1 MVVKLKNYDVIIIG
15 GGILGCFAARNLA
28 KYKLRTAV
36 LEASNDVCTG
46 ISRGNTAIIYPGYD
60 TKPGTLKTELC
71 VKGCL
76 EFESLCKELDV
87 RYEKRGSLM
96 VAFGERSE
104 GILRKKLAQ
113 GIENGVLNLSLLS
126 KEEVLALCPDITDS
140 VTMGLYCSHTGTVL
154 PWELGIAA
162 FENAQKN
169 GVEFLFNE
177 KVAAIRKDGAC
188 YIIETEQ
195 NTYSARGVI
204 NCAGLHAD
212 EVREMLF
219 EPQVRIVPTKGDY
232 FVFDTGVAPK
242 GGHIIFCEPETKG
255 KGLTL
260 VPTVTGNLL
269 AGPAEIPSD
278 GKHDIG
284 TTKEGL
290 DFLTDNLRKTFP
302 QLDTSRIIRSFSTL
316 RPNPYYVTKNADGD
330 FEFSERSISNFT
342 ITRDEGGF
350 LSFIGIKTPGLTC
363 CDGLGN
369 LAATEIAEFLN
380 AEENGDYSP
389 SRRSS
394 PRLHD
399 MPFEKRC
406 EFVENNPAYGK
417 IVCRCRGISEGE
429 IVDAVRAG
437 AKTLDA
443 VKRRTESSS
452 GRCQGSFCT
461 ERIMEIIAR
470 ELNISV
476 SDVLKDA
483 AGSKI
488 LEGLL

>member
-1 MVVKLKNYDVIIIG
+1 MKNFDVIIIG

-28 KYKLRTAV
+28 KHNLCTAV
-36 LEASNDVCTG
+36 LEAGNDVCTG
-46 ISRGNTAIIYPGYD
+46 TSRGNTAIIYPGYD

-76 EFESLCKELDV
+76 DFEKLCRELDV
-87 RYEKRGSLM
+87 RFEKRGSVM

-104 GILRKKLAQ
+104 NVLRKKLAQ
-113 GIENGVLNLSLLS
+113 GIENGVTDLKLIS
-126 KEEVLALCPDITDS
+126 KEEVMALCPDITDT
-140 VTMGLYCSHTGTVL
+140 VTMGLYCGHTGTVL

-169 GVEFLFNE
+169 GIEFLFNE
-177 KVAAIRKDGAC
+177 KVTSIRKDNDL

-212 EVREMLF
+212 DVREMLF
-219 EPQVRIVPTKGDY
+219 EPQVRIVPSKGDY
-232 FVFDTGVAPK
+232 FIFDTGVSL
-242 GGHIIFCEPETKG
+242 GGNHIVFCEPEEKG
-255 KGLTL
+255 KGLTI

-269 AGPAEIPSD
+269 AGPAEIPAD
-278 GKHDIG
+278 GKDDTG
-284 TTKEGL
+284 TTAEGL
-290 DFLTDNLRKTFP
+290 DFLTRNLETVFP
-302 QLDTSRIIRSFSTL
+302 ALDTSRIIRSFSTL
-316 RPNPYYVTKNADGD
+316 RPNPYYVSRNPDGD
-330 FEFSERSISNFT
+330 YVLNERSISNFT
-342 ITRDEGGF
+342 VTRDEDGF

-363 CDGLGN
+363 CDGLGK
-369 LAATEIAEFLN
+369 LAADSMADFLSATPNPNFDPVRKNTVRTESLSFDERAELVKK
-380 AEENGDYSP
+380 S
-389 SRRSS
+389 
-394 PRLHD
+394 
-399 MPFEKRC
+399 
-406 EFVENNPAYGK
+406 PAYGK

-429 IVDAVRAG
+429 IIDAVRSG

-443 VKRRTESSS
+443 VKRRTEATS

-476 SDVLKDA
+476 SDVLKDGV
-483 AGSKI
+483 GSKV

>member
-1 MVVKLKNYDVIIIG
+1 MKSYDVIIIG

-28 KYKLRTAV
+28 KYNLCTAV
-36 LEASNDVCTG
+36 MEASNDVCTG

-76 EFESLCKELDV
+76 EFETLCQELDV
-87 RYEKRGSLM
+87 RFEKRGSVM

-104 GILRKKLAQ
+104 NVLRKKLAQ
-113 GIENGVLNLSLLS
+113 GMENGVTDLKLIS
-126 KEEVLALCPDITDS
+126 KEEVLALCPDITGT
-140 VTMGLYCSHTGTVL
+140 VTMGLYCGHTGTVL

-177 KVAAIRKDGAC
+177 KVASIRKDNEL

-232 FVFDTGVAPK
+232 FVFDTGVSLR
-242 GGHIIFCEPETKG
+242 GNHIVFCEPEDKG

-269 AGPAEIPSD
+269 AGPAEIPADSKD
-278 GKHDIG
+278 DAG
-284 TTKEGL
+284 TTAAGL
-290 DFLTDNLRKTFP
+290 DFLMRNLEAVFP
-302 QLDTSRIIRSFSTL
+302 TLDTSRIIRSFSTL
-316 RPNPYYVTKNADGD
+316 RPNPYYVNKNDGGNYIL
-330 FEFSERSISNFT
+330 SERSISNFT
-342 ITRDEGGF
+342 VTRDEDGF

-363 CDGLGN
+363 CNGLGK
-369 LAATEIAEFLN
+369 LAAKAMAEFLS
-380 AEENGDYSP
+380 AESNPNFDPLRKSAVRAEALSFDERAKLVKKS
-389 SRRSS
+389 
-394 PRLHD
+394 
-399 MPFEKRC
+399 
-406 EFVENNPAYGK
+406 PAYGK

-429 IVDAVRAG
+429 IIDAVRSG

-443 VKRRTESSS
+443 VKRRTEATS

-461 ERIMEIIAR
+461 ERIMEIIAK
-470 ELNISV
+470 ELNIPV
-476 SDVLKDA
+476 SDVLKDGV
-483 AGSKI
+483 GSKV